1 MRYDVPMD
9 RPGDETLHGTG
20 AKRHLWLLA
29 TSVTVDALK
38 APHPLTATKERI
50 IVVAA
55 AITLL
60 FATAGDASNGRTGG
74 TLRIVEGGLASTI
87 DPALVRYAPEY
98 QILDPTCGGLVAFQ
112 DKPLPAGL
120 RIVPDLAESL
130 PSISP
135 NRKTYTF
142 QIRKDARFSD
152 GRPVTARN
160 FVRGIERILNPAM
173 SSMSVGAFESL
184 VGAQA
189 VLDGK
194 TSKVAGAV
202 ARGRTLILRLTKPV
216 PDFVIGLAGFCAVP
230 ESLPIDPQ
238 GAKAPLASPAPYFVA
253 QYVPGERIVLERN
266 RFYKGARPHHLDRF
280 VVELGVDIA
289 TAFARVED
297 GSADY
302 ALGPPT
308 YFVENTARL
317 ARRYG
322 VNKTQFFVVSTPG
335 VRMFALNASRPLFKA
350 NVKLRQALNFAVD
363 RRALTREL
371 GAYAGTP
378 TDQYLPSTMP
388 GYVSA
393 RIYPLTGPDLKK
405 ARALANGNRRSGK
418 AVLYTLDGP
427 VDVAQ
432 AEILKQNLAAIGI
445 ELEIQRFPLALLFQK
460 LATPGEPFDIGRVSW
475 GFDDPGDFR
484 FLFDGRTIGQPDSGN
499 WSYFDS
505 PTFNRKLDR
514 ASKLPLGAERD
525 RAYGQID
532 VELSRDAAPAIP
544 YGVPTAFTLVS
555 SRVGCVVANPS
566 FDFTAA
572 CLK

>member
-1 MRYDVPMD
+1 M
-9 RPGDETLHGTG
+9 
-20 AKRHLWLLA
+20 
-29 TSVTVDALK
+29 DALK
-38 APHPLTATKERI
+38 APNPLTATKEPI

-74 TLRIVEGGLASTI
+74 TLRIVEGGLTSTI
-87 DPALVRYAPEY
+87 DPALIRYPPEF

-135 NRKTYTF
+135 SRKSYTF

-152 GRPVTARN
+152 GRPVTARH
-160 FVRGIERILNPAM
+160 FVHAIERVLNPAM
-173 SSMSVGAFESL
+173 NSTSVGAFESL

-216 PDFVIGLAGFCAVP
+216 PDFVIGLAALSLCAVP
-230 ESLPIDPQ
+230 ESLPIDPE

-308 YFVENTARL
+308 YFVENAARL
-317 ARRYG
+317 ARRHG
-322 VNKTQFFVVSTPG
+322 VNKTQFFVVSAPG

-378 TDQYLPSTMP
+378 VDQYLPSTMP

-445 ELEIQRFPLALLFQK
+445 ELEIQRFPIALLFQK
-460 LATPGEPFDIGRVSW
+460 LATPGEPFDIGRVNWS
-475 GFDDPGDFR
+475 GFVDPGVIG
-484 FLFDGRTIGQPDSGN
+484 FLFDGRTIGQPNFTN

-514 ASKLPLGAERD
+514 AYGLPLGPERD

-544 YGVPTAFTLVS
+544 YGVPNAFTLVS

-566 FDFTAA
+566 FDLVAA